1 VTTRLYLLAAIAGT
15 AMTRLRILRLCFAAA
30 AAVAAIAL
38 AESLAP
44 PPRAAAFDRSP
55 TAAQYARAV
64 TRICAGARLFNGT
77 HVIGTRDGAVAVSN
91 DIALTGG
98 TRLHRVD
105 ALPKPPQAWAIVRWL
120 SVEHQLVKMYAANYL
135 RIWNAIEHARSP
147 GQRAQLA
154 NVLLPLIHQPDG
166 LAHQAV
172 TLEHT
177 LGVPDCTGGIPQK
190 TSDTRPPETEA
201 PQA

>member
-1 VTTRLYLLAAIAGT
+1 VTTRLYLLAAIARNEV
-15 AMTRLRILRLCFAAA
+15 TRLRMPWLCVAFA

-38 AESLAP
+38 AEALA
-44 PPRAAAFDRSP
+44 PPRAAALGRSP

-105 ALPKPPQAWAIVRWL
+105 ALPKPPQASAIVRWL
-120 SVEHQLVKMYAANYL
+120 SVEHQLVKMYATNYL
-135 RIWNAIEHARSP
+135 RIWNAIEHAHSP

-172 TLEHT
+172 TLEDT
-177 LGVPDCTGGIPQK
+177 LGVPDCTGGIPSSIGGA
-190 TSDTRPPETEA
+190 TPSEVA
-201 PQA
+201 GPQA

>member
-1 VTTRLYLLAAIAGT
+1 VTGPWIP
-15 AMTRLRILRLCFAAA
+15 RLCVAAA

-38 AESLAP
+38 AESSA

-55 TAAQYARAV
+55 TAAQYAHAV
-64 TRICAGARLFNGT
+64 TRICAGARLFDGT
-77 HVIGTRDGAVAVSN
+77 HAIGTRDGAVAVSN

-105 ALPKPPQAWAIVRWL
+105 ALPRPSQAAAIVRWL
-120 SVEHQLVKMYAANYL
+120 SVEHQLVRMYATNYL

-154 NVLLPLIHQPDG
+154 NVLLRLIHQPDG

-172 TLEHT
+172 ILEHA
-177 LGVPDCTGGIPQK
+177 LGVPDCTGGIPQSA
-190 TSDTRPPETEA
+190 SDTKPPETQA
-201 PQA
+201 PRA